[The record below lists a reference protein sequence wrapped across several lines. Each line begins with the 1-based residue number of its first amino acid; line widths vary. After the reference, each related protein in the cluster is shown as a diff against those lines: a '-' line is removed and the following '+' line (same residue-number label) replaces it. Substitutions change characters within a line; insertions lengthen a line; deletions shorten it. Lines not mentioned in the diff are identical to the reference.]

1 MEDPRGI
8 LKVVGR
14 RIAQARRAAGLTQ
27 EGLAER
33 SNLSPNMISLV
44 ETGKTAASLLTLDA
58 LAHGLNVSLSSIIT
72 DNDDSMQEMASVLSS
87 KSIDERRRAIHMV
100 RSLFERLA

>member
-58 LAHGLNVSLSSIIT
+58 LAHGLGMPLAQIVMDEDASIQEIAAILGGKTLDEKRRTAFIIRAMFAPLS
-72 DNDDSMQEMASVLSS
+72 
-87 KSIDERRRAIHMV
+87 
-100 RSLFERLA
+100 